1 VIIRPPAA
9 SLRPGAV
16 MVADDDIAFE
26 RKSATEMFHIRRAI
40 NVLKDSGM
48 TTE

>member
-1 VIIRPPAA
+1 
-9 SLRPGAV
+9 